1 MTKETSRRA
10 MMWRTSFLFR
20 ISSGPG
26 SSGVGIVQ
34 LRVLF
39 FHVLNCERSTHL
51 EFPTS
56 RCDVMFWK
64 MKEENLV

>member
-1 MTKETSRRA
+1 MTKETLRRA
-10 MMWRTSFLFR
+10 MMMWRTSFLFR

-39 FHVLNCERSTHL
+39 FHVLNCGQL
-51 EFPTS
+51 EKLELSSFQLL
-56 RCDVMFWK
+56 DVM
-64 MKEENLV
+64 